1 MAGEQPTLAFVFG
14 TRPEII
20 KCAPLIREAERR
32 GVPFTLVHTGQH
44 YSRELDDVFFEGL
57 RLPVP
62 DYELRVGSDTP
73 GRQTG
78 AMVSD
83 LDPVVAEV
91 NPDVVVVHGDT
102 NSTLAGAITTCKLDP
117 ALAHVEAGLRS
128 FDRSM
133 PEEHNRVLTDHAADY
148 LFAPTERARRQLAE
162 EGIEEGVWVTGN
174 TVVDAVRQHVDIAAR
189 DSDVLDR
196 LDLTDRE
203 FVLLTTHR
211 AENVDD
217 ETRFRD
223 VLRGVAEAAAA
234 NDLDCVFPAHPRS
247 VGRIREFH
255 IDVPAPIRVVE
266 PEDFLSFL
274 LLEDRAAVVVTDSG
288 GVQEEAAVLGTPCVT
303 VRDNTERQETV
314 EIGANRL
321 AGTDPDAIVQ
331 SVAEAFAAPTDW
343 EAPYGDGHAA
353 ERILDVLAR
362 EGGDGGE

>member
-1 MAGEQPTLAFVFG
+1 MATEPPSLAFVFG

-32 GVPFTLVHTGQH
+32 GMPFTLVHTGQH
-44 YSRELDDVFFEGL
+44 YSRELDGVFFEGL
-57 RLPVP
+57 GLPVP

-78 AMVSD
+78 AMVSE

-91 NPDVVVVHGDT
+91 APDVVVVHGDT

-117 ALAHVEAGLRS
+117 ELAHVEAGLRS

-162 EGIEEGVWVTGN
+162 EGIEAGVWVTGN

-196 LDLTDRE
+196 LGLADRG
-203 FVLLTTHR
+203 FLLLTTHR

-217 ETRFRD
+217 ETRFRN
-223 VLRGVAEAAAA
+223 VLEGVATAAAD

-274 LLEDRAAVVVTDSG
+274 LLEDRAAAVVTDSG

-331 SVAEAFAAPTDW
+331 SVAEALSAPTDW

-353 ERILDVLAR
+353 ERILDVLQ
-362 EGGDGGE
+362 EVDDGDD